1 MLRALTTAT
10 ILLVLAVIGCS
21 HRTEPSTSTG
31 GRSASKAAKSPDAAA
46 LASREAPGTTDAKPS
61 ESPTLPA
68 TEPTSPALAANSQT
82 ASPDGAGPS
91 ATDPSAGKLDPAIMS
106 TVKALL
112 VQMSS
117 EANIE
122 RRAGTEG
129 LDAMEPSAVDPYLT
143 AALES
148 GTDAEKRGAA
158 AYLISRVTLQDEAML
173 AALIAALASTDDA
186 LRHNAFQ
193 ALEKVSLEQLG
204 RALPKLAELA
214 KNDQEDKAY
223 RVRAVRAIAKLGE
236 NGTSAVP
243 DLVLLAGD
251 TANPELQRAAYDAI
265 AKVATSAEAE
275 SFFVE
280 VLKSNPSTDL
290 RRLAAKRLVQ
300 AAASSQSLAGLVA
313 AFKDSE
319 ADVRNAAA
327 DSLVAI
333 GRPAVS
339 QLMQGLQDPDVQVR
353 RRAAQTLGRLNNV
366 AVEAVPALQERLQDA
381 DPQVRGLAAASLK
394 LIQGK

>member
-1 MLRALTTAT
+1 MRGLTTAT
-10 ILLVLAVIGCS
+10 VLLVLAVIGCS
-21 HRTEPSTSTG
+21 QKTEPPKSTG
-31 GRSASKAAKSPDAAA
+31 GSSASQAAKSPDTDA
-46 LASREAPGTTDAKPS
+46 LASRKAPGTTDAKPS
-61 ESPTLPA
+61 ESPTSPA
-68 TEPTSPALAANSQT
+68 VEPTSAAPAADSST
-82 ASPDGAGPS
+82 ASPDDAGPN
-91 ATDPSAGKLDPAIMS
+91 APGPGAGKLDPAVMS
-106 TVKALL
+106 TIKPLL

-129 LDAMEPSAVDPYLT
+129 LDAMEPSVVDTYLT

-158 AYLISRVTLQDEAML
+158 AYLISRVNVRDEAML
-173 AALIAALASTDDA
+173 TALIAALSSTDDV

-193 ALEKVSLEQLG
+193 ALEKVSREQLG

-214 KNDQEDKAY
+214 KNIQEDKAY

-236 NGTSAVP
+236 TGTSAVP
-243 DLVLLAGD
+243 DLVRLAGD
-251 TANPELQRAAYDAI
+251 DANPELQRAAYDAI
-265 AKVATSAEAE
+265 AKVATPAEAE

-280 VLKSNPSTDL
+280 VLKSNPSMDL

-300 AAASSQSLAGLVA
+300 AAVSPQSLAGLIA

-339 QLMQGLQDPDVQVR
+339 QLIQGLQDPDVQVR

-366 AVEAVPALQERLQDA
+366 AVEAVPALKARLQDA